1 MYAYFKGKLVEKSP
15 AAAIIEC
22 NGVAYQLNISLQ
34 TFTAIKDREDCKLY
48 AHLVVREDAQTLYG
62 FATTGERAVFRQLI
76 SVSGVGANT
85 ARMIL
90 SSMSKDEV
98 FNAILTDNAAALQ
111 AVKGIGAKT
120 AKRIILDLRDKIAKD
135 ENVPEI
141 LSDSHNTNKEEA
153 LSALVMLGF
162 ARSAADKALTKVIKK
177 EGLSLSVEDLIR
189 LALKNL

>member
-15 AAAIIEC
+15 TEAIIDC
-22 NGVAYQLNISLQ
+22 NGVAYHLNISLQ
-34 TFTAIKDREDCKLY
+34 TFTEIKDREDCKLY
-48 AHLVVREDAQTLYG
+48 AHLVVREDAQILYG

-98 FNAILTDNAAALQ
+98 FSAILSENVAALQ

-120 AKRIILDLRDKIAKD
+120 AKRIILDLKDKVGKD
-135 ENVPEI
+135 GQTAEI
-141 LSDSHNTNKEEA
+141 LSGTHNTNKEEA

-162 ARSAADKALTKVIKK
+162 ARSAADKALNKVIKN

>member
-1 MYAYFKGKLVEKSP
+1 MYAYFKGKLIEKSP
-15 AAAIIEC
+15 TDAVIEC

-34 TFTAIKDREDCKLY
+34 TFSEIKDQENCKLF

-62 FATTGERAVFRQLI
+62 FSTPGERAIFRQLI

-90 SSMSKDEV
+90 SSMTKDEV
-98 FNAILTDNAAALQ
+98 FNAILSDNAAALQ
-111 AVKGIGAKT
+111 AVKGIGGKT
-120 AKRIILDLRDKIAKD
+120 AKRIILDLKDKIAKD
-135 ENVPEI
+135 GQSVEI
-141 LSDSHNTNKEEA
+141 LSESHNTNKDEA

-162 ARSAADKALTKVIKK
+162 ARNTAEKAITKVIKS
-177 EGLSLSVEDLIR
+177 EGLNLSVEEFVR

>member
-1 MYAYFKGKLVEKSP
+1 MYSYFKGKLVEKSP
-15 AAAIIEC
+15 TDAVIDC

-34 TFTAIKDREDCKLY
+34 TFSAIKDQESCKLY
-48 AHLVVREDAQTLYG
+48 AHLVVREDSQTLYG
-62 FATTGERAVFRQLI
+62 FATIGERAIFRQLI

-90 SSMSKDEV
+90 SSMTKDEV
-98 FNAILTDNAAALQ
+98 FNAILSDNAAALQ
-111 AVKGIGAKT
+111 SVKGIGGKT
-120 AKRIILDLRDKIAKD
+120 AKRIILDLKDKIAKD
-135 ENVPEI
+135 GQSVEI

-162 ARSAADKALTKVIKK
+162 ARNTADKALNKVIKS
-177 EGLSLSVEDLIR
+177 EGLSLTVEEFIR

>member
-15 AAAIIEC
+15 TEAIIEC

-48 AHLVVREDAQTLYG
+48 AHLVVREDAQMLYG

>member
-15 AAAIIEC
+15 TEAIIDC
-22 NGVAYQLNISLQ
+22 NGVAYHLNISLQ

-48 AHLVVREDAQTLYG
+48 AHLVVREDAQMLFG

-98 FNAILTDNAAALQ
+98 FNAILSENVAALQ

-120 AKRIILDLRDKIAKD
+120 AKRIILDLKDKVGKD
-135 ENVPEI
+135 GQTAEI
-141 LSDSHNTNKEEA
+141 LSDTHNTNKEEA

-162 ARSAADKALTKVIKK
+162 ARSAADKALNKVIKN

>member
-1 MYAYFKGKLVEKSP
+1 MYAYFKGKLVEKNP
-15 AAAIIEC
+15 TEAIIDC
-22 NGVAYQLNISLQ
+22 NGVAYHLNISLQ
-34 TFTAIKDREDCKLY
+34 TFTAIKDREDCKLF
-48 AHLVVREDAQTLYG
+48 AHLVVREDAQMLYG
-62 FATTGERAVFRQLI
+62 FATEGERTVFRQLI

-90 SSMSKDEV
+90 SSMTTEEV
-98 FNAILTDNAAALQ
+98 FAAIIGENVAALQ

-120 AKRIILDLRDKIAKD
+120 AKRIILDLKDKIAKD
-135 ENVPEI
+135 GQTAEI
-141 LSDSHNTNKEEA
+141 LSPAHNTNKEEA

-162 ARSAADKALTKVIKK
+162 ARGAADKALNKVIKN

>member
-15 AAAIIEC
+15 TEAIIEC

-48 AHLVVREDAQTLYG
+48 AHLVVREDAHTLYG
-62 FATTGERAVFRQLI
+62 FATPGERAVFRQLI

>member
-1 MYAYFKGKLVEKSP
+1 MYAYFKGKLIEKSP
-15 AAAIIEC
+15 ADAVIEC

-34 TFTAIKDREDCKLY
+34 TFSEIKDQENCKLY

-62 FATTGERAVFRQLI
+62 FSTTGERAIFRQLI

-98 FNAILTDNAAALQ
+98 FNAILSDNAAALQ
-111 AVKGIGAKT
+111 AVKGIGGKT
-120 AKRIILDLRDKIAKD
+120 AKRIILDLKDKIAKD
-135 ENVPEI
+135 GQTAEI
-141 LSDSHNTNKEEA
+141 LSESHNTNKDEA

-162 ARSAADKALTKVIKK
+162 ARNAAEKALTKVIKS
-177 EGLSLSVEDLIR
+177 EGLNLKVEEFVR
-189 LALKNL
+189 FALKNL

>member
-1 MYAYFKGKLVEKSP
+1 MYSYFKGKLVEKTP
-15 AAAIIEC
+15 TDAIIDC

-34 TFTAIKDREDCKLY
+34 TFTAIKDQEDCKLF

-62 FATTGERAVFRQLI
+62 FATIGERAIFRQLI

-90 SSMSKDEV
+90 SSMTKDEV
-98 FNAILTDNAAALQ
+98 FNAILSDNAAALQ
-111 AVKGIGAKT
+111 AVKGIGGKT
-120 AKRIILDLRDKIAKD
+120 AKRIILDLKDKIAKD
-135 ENVPEI
+135 GQTAEI
-141 LSDSHNTNKEEA
+141 LSVSHNTNKEEA

-162 ARSAADKALTKVIKK
+162 ARNTADKALNKVIKT
-177 EGLSLSVEDLIR
+177 EGLSLTIEELIR